1 MKDDKRPLRVFLCHA
16 SGDKP
21 AVTKLYER
29 LVKDGVDAWLDK
41 EKLIPGQ
48 DWRVEIPKAVKS
60 SDVVIVCLSSQ
71 SVTKEG
77 FVQKEIRF
85 ALDAAD
91 EKPDGTIFIIPTR
104 LENCTVP
111 DRINRFH
118 WVDLFLDDGYER
130 LFKALIVR
138 ATELEITL
146 EKSPILNNPSPEKI
160 TPKINHPLTNEKAQ
174 PSQPP
179 KSSSPQKIQDLPKK
193 VSSESSF
200 DTASLLWILGILA
213 VTVMCGSL
221 AFFSFVPAFAFVT
234 GTPMDVTY
242 NGTTTQQMVSPLIGY
257 PLLCLSVLLGIAP
270 FIIGFLTFPSRKQK
284 EKKTGAL

>member
-1 MKDDKRPLRVFLCHA
+1 MKDDERPLRVFLCHA

-48 DWRVEIPKAVKS
+48 DWRVEIPKAVKN

-118 WVDLFLDDGYER
+118 WVDLFLDDGYEK
-130 LFKALIVR
+130 LFKALIIR
-138 ATELEITL
+138 ATELKITL
-146 EKSPILNNPSPEKI
+146 EKSPILHNPSPEKLLPE
-160 TPKINHPLTNEKAQ
+160 TKIPLPIEKAQ
-174 PSQPP
+174 PSQLP
-179 KSSSPQKIQDLPKK
+179 KSSSPPKAQDLPKN
-193 VSSESSF
+193 VSNESSF
-200 DTASLLWILGILA
+200 NPTIILWIIGIFII
-213 VTVMCGSL
+213 TPIC
-221 AFFSFVPAFAFVT
+221 AFTALMSFTPAFASIT
-234 GTPMDVTY
+234 GVPLDLTY
-242 NGTTTQQMVSPLIGY
+242 NGTTTQEMVSPLIGY
-257 PLLCLSVLLGIAP
+257 PLLCLSILLGIAP
-270 FIIGFLTFPSRKQK
+270 FVIGYITFPLRKRK
-284 EKKTGAL
+284 EQRKNG

>member
-1 MKDDKRPLRVFLCHA
+1 MTDVKRPLRVFLCHA

-21 AVTKLYER
+21 AVTKLYDR
-29 LVKDGVDAWLDK
+29 LVKDGIDAWLDK

-48 DWRVEIPKAVKS
+48 DWRVEIPKAVKN

-111 DRINRFH
+111 DRISRFH

-130 LFKALIVR
+130 LFKALIIR

-146 EKSPILNNPSPEKI
+146 EKNPVLYNVSPEKI
-160 TPKINHPLTNEKAQ
+160 TPEITHPLNNEKAK

-179 KSSSPQKIQDLPKK
+179 KSPSPQKAQDLPKK

-200 DTASLLWILGILA
+200 DTTSLLWILGILT
-213 VTVMCGSL
+213 VTGICGLL
-221 AFFSFVPAFAFVT
+221 AFFSFVPAFASVT

-242 NGTTTQQMVSPLIGY
+242 NGATTQQMISPVIGY

-270 FIIGFLTFPSRKQK
+270 FIIGFLTFPSSKQK
-284 EKKTGAL
+284 EKKTGA